1 MFSRNTKNTKNNKGV
16 SPVIGYV
23 LIIGMSM
30 AAIGVLLSS
39 GSTAIIDLQTQVE
52 VEQAEIET
60 SLISLAQKQ
69 VSYSDGT
76 QYVYLNSQFPLST
89 SETQIS
95 LITGDGTEVYSE
107 NITTLKMEIN
117 PQESFYISSGGVFRT
132 YESGY
137 SEVISRPTLSYEG
150 NTISLSVLDFY
161 SDTDFRQS
169 ANSNM
174 YLTHKEHNKIDSQLL
189 EDDTLTLSIEGE
201 EYQGWGQHIEM
212 ETDSEVFYE
221 HDNDSVSITF
231 GIDDSGMII
240 EPQSGIYGNGQVTS
254 DQGSQINGNVTAGSI
269 SGTDNI
275 TGETTEGNYDEYES
289 IDTTLNSIKTAV
301 TENGEPITIENGDT
315 IESGTYY
322 HSEDLTLT
330 SGTTTFDAD
339 DGNITIFVD
348 GEVSITNSATV
359 EIVNTTDDTTV
370 EIVADNGYNMDSG
383 SPTVTVD
390 SGETGHHRVYIP
402 SDSQVY
408 ISQSAHFEG
417 IIYAPSITNSSNP
430 NPNTGNTGANSCNE
444 SIDVCI
450 GGSATV
456 EGAIIGGNVYAG
468 QNSTVNYDESLQD
481 YQMTNTILLEDRPDL
496 HFVHLSKSVVEIED

>member
-1 MFSRNTKNTKNNKGV
+1 MFRRNTKNNKGV
-16 SPVIGYV
+16 SSVIGYV
-23 LIIGMSM
+23 LIIGISM
-30 AAIGVLLSS
+30 ASIGVLLGS
-39 GSTAIIDLQTQVE
+39 GSTALMDLQTQVE

-69 VSYSDGT
+69 VSSSDGT
-76 QYVYLNSQFPLST
+76 QYVDLNSQFPLST
-89 SETQIS
+89 SETHIS
-95 LITGDGTEVYSE
+95 LITEDGTEVYSE
-107 NITTLKMEIN
+107 NITTLKMELN

-137 SEVISRPTLSYEG
+137 SEVISRPTFSYEG
-150 NTISLSVLDFY
+150 NTISFSVLDFY
-161 SDTDFRQS
+161 SDTEFRQS

-174 YLTHKEHNKIDSQLL
+174 YLTHKEHNKIDSQLI
-189 EDDTLTLSIEGE
+189 ENDTLTLEIDGE
-201 EYQGWGQHIEM
+201 EYQGWGQHIEG
-212 ETDSEVFYE
+212 ETDSEVFYD
-221 HDNDSVSITF
+221 HDNESVAITF
-231 GIDDSGMII
+231 GIDDSGVII
-240 EPQSGIYGNGQVTS
+240 EPQSGIYGNGQVIS
-254 DQGSQINGNVTAGSI
+254 DQGNQITGDVTAGSI
-269 SGTDNI
+269 SGKDNI

-322 HSEDLTLT
+322 HSDDLTLT
-330 SGTTTFDAD
+330 SETTTFDAQN
-339 DGNITIFVD
+339 GNITLVVD

-359 EIVNTTDDTTV
+359 DIINTTDDTTV
-370 EIVADNGYNMDSG
+370 EIIADRGYKMNSG

-390 SGETGHHRVYIP
+390 SGETGHHKVYLP
-402 SDSQVY
+402 SDRQAE

-417 IIYAPSITNSSNP
+417 IIYAPSITNSSES
-430 NPNTGNTGANSCNE
+430 NPNTGNTGANSCSDE
-444 SIDVCI
+444 MDVCL

-456 EGAIIGGNVYAG
+456 DGAIIGGNIYAG

-496 HFVHLSKSVVEIED
+496 HFVHISKSVVEIED